1 MSLYLTSLQN
11 TIKGSELGIE
21 EESNLHLREGMHFIL
36 TINC

>member
-11 TIKGSELGIE
+11 AIKGSALGIE
-21 EESNLHLREGMHFIL
+21 EESDIHLGERMHFIL